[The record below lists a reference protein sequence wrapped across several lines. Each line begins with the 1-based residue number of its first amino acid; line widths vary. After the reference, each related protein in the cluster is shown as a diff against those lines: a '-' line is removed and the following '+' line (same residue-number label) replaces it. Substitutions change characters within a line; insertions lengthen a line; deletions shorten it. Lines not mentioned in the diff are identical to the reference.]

1 MIEYLELSDLPG
13 LKSEWNSIFSAGG
26 HANPFL
32 SWDWMYHWGA
42 GFDRD
47 SEAIVI
53 VAREGL
59 EVNALAC
66 FRKLRSVF
74 RFHADKSYADYVGG
88 ICRPGRESDLEA
100 IFRDVDARFSPRAVF
115 FGPVRAIDPVADVL
129 NRYFSST
136 TKRWRRDELTTNP
149 FVCIGADF
157 NQYYKSRDK
166 RLRQEI
172 RTTESRLKKMGGWQF
187 VVGETEADRNEMF
200 SRLVEFHLG
209 RQDRKAGVSVLAN
222 PTGQLFFRSLL
233 HRKSMSFSAQISAL
247 RIGTRTI
254 STAYTVRCRDS
265 LYYWIPSFDSTIR
278 SVSLGKLHIK
288 CLIQYCYENGLK
300 RFDFMG
306 GDEPYKFQWA
316 NDSFP
321 LLSYRSFGNPLQ
333 AVAFA
338 FAMVNRTWLK
348 TLLRHSSLAAVIQ
361 RKISK
366 LF

>member
-1 MIEYLELSDLPG
+1 MIEYLQLSELPG
-13 LKSEWNSIFSAGG
+13 LRSEWNSIFSAGG
-26 HANPFL
+26 QANPFL
-32 SWDWMYHWGA
+32 SWDWIYHWGA
-42 GFDRD
+42 DFDRG
-47 SEAIVI
+47 SEAIVV

-59 EVNALAC
+59 EVNAVAC
-66 FRKLRSVF
+66 FRTVRSAF
-74 RFHADKSYADYVGG
+74 RFHVDKSYADYVGAV
-88 ICRPGRESDLEA
+88 CRPGRESDLEA
-100 IFRDVDARFSPRAVF
+100 IFRDVDSRFSPKAVF

-129 NRYFSST
+129 NRYFSSS

-149 FVCIGADF
+149 FVCIRAGFDH
-157 NQYYKSRDK
+157 YYKSRDK

-172 RTTESRLKKMGGWQF
+172 RTTENRLRKMGGWQF
-187 VVGETEADRNEMF
+187 VIGETEVERNEMF

-209 RQDRKAGVSVLAN
+209 RQERKAGASVLAD
-222 PTGQLFFRSLL
+222 PAGQRFFRTLL
-233 HRKSMSFSAQISAL
+233 HRDSMSFSAQISAL
-247 RIGTRTI
+247 QIGTRTI
-254 STAYTVRCRDS
+254 STAYSLRCGDS

-288 CLIQYCYENGLK
+288 CLIQYCYENGLN

-321 LLSYRSFGNPLQ
+321 LLSYRSFGNPLL
-333 AVAFA
+333 AGAFA
-338 FAMVNRTWLK
+338 FVMVSRARLK
-348 TLLRHSSLAAVIQ
+348 NLLRHSSLAAVIQ